1 MKDSLY
7 MLLQYSLENSLD
19 FYSYYD
25 TKTEM
30 ELKASYCSLQEGCA
44 QKQCVFFSTSV
55 VAEHK
60 LINSSRTSFYF
71 LI

>member
-30 ELKASYCSLQEGCA
+30 KLNATDRAKQGKLLQFTGRVCTV
-44 QKQCVFFSTSV
+44 KNNVCFFLPLQLQNT
-55 VAEHK
+55 
-60 LINSSRTSFYF
+60 N
-71 LI
+71 